1 MKLRT
6 VFFTGW
12 SGKVSCDTV
21 TSEQRPEAGEGP
33 DPADTHGINSQG
45 RGTASA
51 VPSYGICEGE

>member
-21 TSEQRPEAGEGP
+21 TSEQRPEAEEATN
-33 DPADTHGINSQG
+33 PADTHGINTQG
-45 RGTASA
+45 GGNSKRSA
-51 VPSYGICEGE
+51 LLWHM

>member
-45 RGTASA
+45 RGNSKCSA
-51 VPSYGICEGE
+51 LLWHM